1 MRYVLSIKPVLIA
14 LCALSLS
21 ACVSLLPESTP
32 SSVYRLS
39 SPEPSAWTGEGRTVI
54 TVVAPRAPRGLA
66 GDVIAL
72 QMADGHIAY
81 MAAARWIS
89 PAPRILQNLIVDTFN
104 AAGSR
109 VAPVLPEDGVRA
121 QYELRLDMREFEAV
135 YDQGDGRAPLVRVR
149 LAAHLIAS
157 NGRQLAGSD
166 VFVGEARASA
176 NRATAIIAAFD
187 QAAGQVSRDLAEWTA
202 VQTSNQSDPAAAN

>member
-1 MRYVLSIKPVLIA
+1 MKYVLPIKSVLIT
-14 LCALSLS
+14 LCALTLS
-21 ACVSLLPESTP
+21 ACVSLLPESAP

-54 TVVAPRAPRGLA
+54 AIIPPRAPRGLA

-89 PAPRILQNLIVDTFN
+89 PAPRIMQNLIVDTFN

-109 VAPVLPEDGVRA
+109 VAPVLPDDGVRA
-121 QYELRLDMREFEAV
+121 QYELRLDLREFEAV
-135 YDQGDGRAPLVRVR
+135 YDQGDGRAPLIRVR
-149 LAAHLIAS
+149 LAARLIATD
-157 NGRQLAGSD
+157 GRQLAGSN

-176 NRATAIIAAFD
+176 NRAGAIIAAFD
-187 QAAGQVSRDLAEWTA
+187 QAAEQVSQELAEWTA
-202 VQTSNQSDPAAAN
+202 GQTSD